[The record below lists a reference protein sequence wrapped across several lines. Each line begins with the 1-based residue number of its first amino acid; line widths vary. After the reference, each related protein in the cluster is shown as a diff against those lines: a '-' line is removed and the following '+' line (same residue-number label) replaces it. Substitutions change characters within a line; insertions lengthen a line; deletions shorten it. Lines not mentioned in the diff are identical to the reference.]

1 MANKILQINLQNDIT
16 PQVGTYDNTGSVTP
30 SYNSDSGV
38 YSLKPAGTTPYYWFT
53 PTAEV
58 TDFDLCWEDYQD
70 NSQTSPQY
78 RFTIGDSAGNNVL
91 LSYRQHGNF
100 YFGAVNI
107 GELAYQTWHK
117 ILIQVRK
124 ASATTSKITAYVNGR
139 KVAEGTE
146 SALIT
151 SAKIALLGK
160 VPNSYYNQN
169 AGQKIRYVT
178 IYDRSY
184 SSKGV
189 NLDGIMTTITG
200 FVSKIKNAL
209 SAVAFSGSYTDL
221 SNKPTIPTV
230 NNGTLTIQKNG
241 TDVTTFTANASSNV
255 TANITVPTKVS
266 DLTND
271 SGFIT
276 SDSTKIPLTGTNA
289 LAGSIVPST
298 DSSYDLGSND
308 KKFYSIY
315 CTMVKTT
322 NISNFNA
329 SSYTA
334 LCGGT
339 SWTSG
344 ASIALS
350 DSSRSVNAGYIQL
363 ISRSSTTKEMKLQ
376 PDGTWTW
383 QGTACVVSS
392 DRRIK
397 DEINSIPDDLL
408 TAWENLEP
416 KQYKLKS
423 DLETDKENAQIHYGW
438 IAQDVESIIKGDR
451 KAEVKNGLWLHESWE
466 EQQEVSHEEEYQEEV
481 QTKSGETE
489 TVTKTRKVIDTPYKA
504 KGDSYGLRYT
514 ECLVVECAYLRKKLK
529 ELTTRIEELK
539 KGKEATK

>member
-1 MANKILQINLQNDIT
+1 MH
-16 PQVGTYDNTGSVTP
+16 S
-30 SYNSDSGV
+30 
-38 YSLKPAGTTPYYWFT
+38 
-53 PTAEV
+53 
-58 TDFDLCWEDYQD
+58 
-70 NSQTSPQY
+70 
-78 RFTIGDSAGNNVL
+78 L
-91 LSYRQHGNF
+91 LS
-100 YFGAVNI
+100 
-107 GELAYQTWHK
+107 
-117 ILIQVRK
+117 
-124 ASATTSKITAYVNGR
+124 
-139 KVAEGTE
+139 
-146 SALIT
+146 
-151 SAKIALLGK
+151 
-160 VPNSYYNQN
+160 
-169 AGQKIRYVT
+169 
-178 IYDRSY
+178 
-184 SSKGV
+184 
-189 NLDGIMTTITG
+189 
-200 FVSKIKNAL
+200 L
-209 SAVAFSGSYTDL
+209 SIIC
-221 SNKPTIPTV
+221 P
-230 NNGTLTIQKNG
+230 
-241 TDVTTFTANASSNV
+241 
-255 TANITVPTKVS
+255 
-266 DLTND
+266 
-271 SGFIT
+271 
-276 SDSTKIPLTGTNA
+276 
-289 LAGSIVPST
+289 
-298 DSSYDLGSND
+298 
-308 KKFYSIY
+308 
-315 CTMVKTT
+315 